1 MDEGGGADVSPGN
14 SFKLVRPD
22 DNFRCWVEVFAVAT
36 CTADVIMTSPH
47 DFSQIAAVLEV
58 S

>member
-1 MDEGGGADVSPGN
+1 MGEGGGADVSPGN

-22 DNFRCWVEVFAVAT
+22 DNFRCWMEVFAVAT
-36 CTADVIMTSPH
+36 CTADVIMTSLH
-47 DFSQIAAVLEV
+47 DFSQNCCG